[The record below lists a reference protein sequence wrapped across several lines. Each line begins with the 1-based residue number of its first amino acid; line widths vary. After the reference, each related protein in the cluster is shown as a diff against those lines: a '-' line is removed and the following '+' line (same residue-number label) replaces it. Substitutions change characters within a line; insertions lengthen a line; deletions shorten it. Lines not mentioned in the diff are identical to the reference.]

1 MTAVHLI
8 AAFALG
14 VVLLLGVSWFIGAWQ
29 AGRDAIAQLK
39 AQRKGE

>member
-1 MTAVHLI
+1 MTAVYLL
-8 AAFALG
+8 AAFALI

-39 AQRKGE
+39 SRKGE